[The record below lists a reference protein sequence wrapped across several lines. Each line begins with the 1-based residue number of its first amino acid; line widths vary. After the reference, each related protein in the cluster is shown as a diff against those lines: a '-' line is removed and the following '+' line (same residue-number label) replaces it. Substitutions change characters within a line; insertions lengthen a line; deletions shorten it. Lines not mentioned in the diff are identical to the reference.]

1 MVQVVQLLFCPCPA
15 CRYAIYKIGLCYLY
29 FSRSCCSLV
38 LIQNHILCP
47 AMIDTLI
54 KWCLKKLLTFSQ
66 VQIWIAFFVLYID
79 FEAIRKITIIFSLFK
94 WQLIIYKNYYNIFLI
109 QIIIAFNVFVFFNQR
124 VHIWKS
130 SYTVFVLFFFFKHQQ
145 IR

>member
-109 QIIIAFNVFVFFNQR
+109 QIIIAFNVFVFLIKEYIFENLL
-124 VHIWKS
+124 ILFLC
-130 SYTVFVLFFFFKHQQ
+130 YFFFLKHQQ

>member
-109 QIIIAFNVFVFFNQR
+109 QIIIAFNVFGFFNQR

-130 SYTVFVLFFFFKHQQ
+130 SYIVFVLFFIFKHQQ

>member
-1 MVQVVQLLFCPCPA
+1 
-15 CRYAIYKIGLCYLY
+15 
-29 FSRSCCSLV
+29 
-38 LIQNHILCP
+38 
-47 AMIDTLI
+47 MIDTLI

-130 SYTVFVLFFFFKHQQ
+130 SYIVFVLFFFF
-145 IR
+145 

>member
-1 MVQVVQLLFCPCPA
+1 
-15 CRYAIYKIGLCYLY
+15 
-29 FSRSCCSLV
+29 
-38 LIQNHILCP
+38 
-47 AMIDTLI
+47 MIDTLI

-109 QIIIAFNVFVFFNQR
+109 QIIIAFNVFVFLIKEYIFENLL
-124 VHIWKS
+124 ILFLC
-130 SYTVFVLFFFFKHQQ
+130 YFFFLNINK
-145 IR
+145 